1 MKFYVVLL
9 FVFFCELLL
18 QIGDCQKKEKRI
30 AQRNEKSKQKAVG
43 QNKIRAIHKKIKLKH
58 PKLRKERVFLDKDLK
73 PTFIMI
79 QVLDKGHFQKPAE
92 TLILASGQSIEL
104 RCKGNNIGWNYP
116 PYLNNSNHS
125 RFSLKFFD
133 YLRTNH
139 TIFGRQMSLLLISG
153 HQFIEKS
160 IICSQPKL
168 HFYTTFQLQQVYPS
182 ELFVPSTNYFD
193 IIYLRSDG
201 PSVIPCRV
209 STPLANVTLH
219 REIPPQKL
227 TVDGSVLSYDAKQGF
242 VIHKPSL
249 EQKGVVYC
257 MASLE
262 GTPQISSNYL
272 LLYTEATSA
281 PPSTS
286 IAASSNAVAGGDQ
299 VNVTCTVVGDPDI
312 PVDFTWKYPGQWD
325 ERPVIITEKWRL
337 IDRNNGHTVR
347 LSKSMLYIDDIE
359 TIDVGDYIC
368 IARNLIGET
377 IVATQIYFY

>member
-1 MKFYVVLL
+1 MKFYGVLL
-9 FVFFCELLL
+9 FIFFCELLL
-18 QIGDCQKKEKRI
+18 QIGNCQKKEKRI
-30 AQRNEKSKQKAVG
+30 AQRNEKNKQKAVG
-43 QNKIRAIHKKIKLKH
+43 QNKIRAIHKKIKLKR

-73 PTFIMI
+73 PTFIMT

-92 TLILASGQSIEL
+92 TLMLASGQSIEL

-125 RFSLKFFD
+125 RFSIVQQQKYSQLTVTNARAADTGEYSCWVILCDGLECSKD
-133 YLRTNH
+133 DLRMGKTY
-139 TIFGRQMSLLLISG
+139 IF
-153 HQFIEKS
+153 
-160 IICSQPKL
+160 
-168 HFYTTFQLQQVYPS
+168 VADPS

-219 REIPPQKL
+219 REIPPQEL

-286 IAASSNAVAGGDQ
+286 IEASSNAVAGGDQ
-299 VNVTCTVVGDPDI
+299 VNVTCTVVGDPDE
-312 PVDFTWKYPGQWD
+312 PVDFTWKYPGQMKG
-325 ERPVIITEKWRL
+325 R
-337 IDRNNGHTVR
+337 
-347 LSKSMLYIDDIE
+347 
-359 TIDVGDYIC
+359 
-368 IARNLIGET
+368 
-377 IVATQIYFY
+377 

>member
-1 MKFYVVLL
+1 MKFYGVLL
-9 FVFFCELLL
+9 FIFFCELLL
-18 QIGDCQKKEKRI
+18 QIGNCQKKEKRI
-30 AQRNEKSKQKAVG
+30 AQRNEKNKQKAVG
-43 QNKIRAIHKKIKLKH
+43 QNKIRAIHKKIKLKR

-73 PTFIMI
+73 PTFIMT

-92 TLILASGQSIEL
+92 TLMLASGQSIEL

-125 RFSLKFFD
+125 RFSIVQQQKYSQLTVTNARAADTGEYSCWVILCDGLECSKD
-133 YLRTNH
+133 DLRMGKTY
-139 TIFGRQMSLLLISG
+139 IF
-153 HQFIEKS
+153 
-160 IICSQPKL
+160 
-168 HFYTTFQLQQVYPS
+168 VADPS

-219 REIPPQKL
+219 REIPPQEL

-286 IAASSNAVAGGDQ
+286 IEASSNAVAGGDQ
-299 VNVTCTVVGDPDI
+299 VNVTCTVVGDPDE